1 MKERIKGLIAGIFI
15 GIMIAATT
23 VIASSGII
31 KKDLH
36 YNNIKITMN
45 GEEIKPT
52 DANGNYVEPFI
63 IDGTTYL
70 PVRGVA
76 NALDLEVNWD
86 ASTNT
91 VKLHEKNELDLFFN
105 EYGELVEKSLENM
118 GLENGF
124 TYDVTTSPDGSSI
137 IADAKVS
144 GLDGVAE
151 EKKKKVQTYFNTAK
165 EECGEE
171 FNKLKA
177 IFPSLKKFIINV
189 CEEDGDII
197 AKLELS
203 E

>member
-137 IADAKVS
+137 IADVKVS
-144 GLDGVAE
+144 GLDGVTE
-151 EKKKKVQTYFNTAK
+151 EKKKEVQTYFNTAK

-177 IFPSLKKFIINV
+177 IFPYLKKFIIKV
-189 CEEDGDII
+189 CE
-197 AKLELS
+197 
-203 E
+203 